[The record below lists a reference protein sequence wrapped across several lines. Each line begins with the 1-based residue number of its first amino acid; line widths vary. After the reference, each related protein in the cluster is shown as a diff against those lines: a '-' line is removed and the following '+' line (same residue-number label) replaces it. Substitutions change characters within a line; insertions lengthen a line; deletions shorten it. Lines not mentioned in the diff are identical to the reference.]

1 MKKTKFEIL
10 IFICMILLGLG
21 CFLIATKN
29 NQYNFFEDILSCYPE
44 ENIAGTL
51 MVDLTHDGNDELLV
65 ISQDALEIT
74 LEIYAIIDGNPIV
87 IYKDHASDNHA
98 GWRWYY
104 LTVVDHKNYILQPY
118 SARAKGFPS
127 NPSIGQTCVIDVT
140 IHVDDAATAAG
151 IASEIM
157 AASPYVTLAAA
168 LYAANILLTAGS
180 MIYGYT
186 VVLHISYTYGYTNDG
201 VLGWTPGY
209 VSYEIY

>member
-29 NQYNFFEDILSCYPE
+29 NQYNFFEDILSRYPE

-104 LTVVDHKNYILQPY
+104 LTVV
-118 SARAKGFPS
+118 
-127 NPSIGQTCVIDVT
+127 
-140 IHVDDAATAAG
+140 
-151 IASEIM
+151 
-157 AASPYVTLAAA
+157 
-168 LYAANILLTAGS
+168 
-180 MIYGYT
+180 
-186 VVLHISYTYGYTNDG
+186 
-201 VLGWTPGY
+201 
-209 VSYEIY
+209 